1 MFAAHYLGGN
11 KMTELKKEL
20 EKALQ
25 ELRKD
30 KERKFDQTVDLV
42 INLKKFDIKKNQVN
56 LFINMPHKIKDKKIC
71 GFFETEQEGVE
82 TITPAQFKKYS
93 DKKELKKLIKKFDFF
108 IAQGSVMP
116 KVATTFGR
124 ALGPAGKMPSPQ
136 LGIVMNVSEKE
147 IEDLKKRIN
156 NTLKVKVKESSI
168 KLAIGKQSMSDED
181 IIENI
186 LSVYNYVV
194 KALPRDKE
202 NIKNIKLKFT
212 MTKPI
217 KINLN

>member
-1 MFAAHYLGGN
+1 M
-11 KMTELKKEL
+11 MELEKEL
-20 EKALQ
+20 ENALQ
-25 ELRKD
+25 ELRKN

-42 INLKKFDIKKNQVN
+42 INLKKFDIKKSQVN

-71 GFFETEQEGVE
+71 GFFETKQEGIE

-93 DKKELKKLIKKFDFF
+93 DKKGLKKLIKKFDFF
-108 IAQGSVMP
+108 MAQGSVMP
-116 KVATTFGR
+116 KVATIFGR

-136 LGIVMNVSEKE
+136 LGIIMNVSEKE

-156 NTLKVKVKESSI
+156 NTLKIKVKESSI

-186 LSVYNYVV
+186 LSVYNYVA
-194 KALPRDKE
+194 KTLPRDKE

-212 MTKPI
+212 MTKPV

>member
-1 MFAAHYLGGN
+1 MV
-11 KMTELKKEL
+11 ELKKEL
-20 EKALQ
+20 ENALQ
-25 ELRKD
+25 DLRKD

-42 INLKKFDIKKNQVN
+42 INLKKFDIKKSQVN
-56 LFINMPHKIKDKKIC
+56 LFINIPYKIKDKKIC
-71 GFFETEQEGVE
+71 GFFETKQKDVE
-82 TITPAQFKKYS
+82 TITPEQFRKYS

-136 LGIVMNVSEKE
+136 LGILMNVNEKE

-168 KLAIGKQSMSDED
+168 KLAIGKQSMSDKE

-186 LSVYNYVV
+186 LSVYDPVV

-202 NIKNIKLKFT
+202 NIKNLKLKFT

>member
-1 MFAAHYLGGN
+1 
-11 KMTELKKEL
+11 MTELKKEL

-71 GFFETEQEGVE
+71 GFFETKQEGVE